1 MRKKNLPQAIAE
13 DLIIPF
19 ALKIAKH
26 LLSSE
31 TQKKS
36 NKSSKPN
43 HVIRSRIKD
52 TSEDILNKVTLIAN
66 NSNYNYVT

>member
-31 TQKKS
+31 TQKKIQQILQA
-36 NKSSKPN
+36 KSCNP
-43 HVIRSRIKD
+43 I
-52 TSEDILNKVTLIAN
+52 ED
-66 NSNYNYVT
+66 